1 MSRYTGCLARRRGT
15 GMTVETP
22 DSGTPDSSVQASVN
36 AGVDTIDAAS
46 EQPPLPSVEATLAEP
61 EGVATATAD
70 NKPAAVK
77 VTTGRRSAR
86 ELMDCFEA
94 GQLKS
99 DLPEIYVGDTVR
111 VGVRIREGNK
121 ERVQPYEGV
130 VIAKRHGG
138 LHETITVRRIFQGIG
153 VERVFLLHSP
163 QVASVKVER
172 RGKVRRAKLFYLRD
186 RVGKATR
193 VKQRFDR

>member
-1 MSRYTGCLARRRGT
+1 MATESTDNQAVTPAEQGSEEVSAT
-15 GMTVETP
+15 ETN
-22 DSGTPDSSVQASVN
+22 S
-36 AGVDTIDAAS
+36 
-46 EQPPLPSVEATLAEP
+46 AEP
-61 EGVATATAD
+61 STATAVQA
-70 NKPAAVK
+70 KPTTSLKA
-77 VTTGRRSAR
+77 TTGKLSAQDLIR
-86 ELMDCFEA
+86 AFEA
-94 GQLKS
+94 EQLK
-99 DLPEIYVGDTVR
+99 DELPEIYVGDTVK

-138 LHETITVRRIFQGIG
+138 LNETITVRRIFQGIG
-153 VERVFLLHSP
+153 VERVFMLHSP